1 MNEAFA
7 QLKVAFLK
15 ELPVINAAIGREI
28 DALPALVRPVAAHVM
43 DAGGKR
49 LRPMLTILFARALG
63 FRGENLHTLAS
74 SLEFLHSA
82 TLMHDDILDNA
93 DLRRGKPAAHTL
105 FGITPTV
112 LAGDVL
118 LALAN
123 EIVART
129 GNPALTSCI
138 SQAIM
143 QTATGEIMEIAAI
156 RKADISRGEYIEIIT
171 GKTAYLIQ
179 SACEF
184 GVIAAEGSGR
194 AREGARTFGLNLGI
208 AFQLV
213 DDALDY
219 TSRADTSGK
228 PLGGDLREGKFTLPL
243 LLYLQSLPEEQRAR
257 HHPGTHG
264 REPPAC
270 QTGSDRR
277 GYFRA
282 GLRRKDPQRSKIL
295 FGTSQPGSRRVT
307 RLSGK
312 EAAWSHDRFRPDT
325 RQISMPIVDRLPP
338 RNLATSLRASLKATF
353 SPATGQLLQEAVKPE
368 PNFGVIASILKL
380 DPALATAILT
390 LVNSPYYGQTSKI
403 SDLQRAAI
411 ILGDNEILRIALSLS
426 LQKNLNAILEKN
438 GFDTFANWRII
449 IWAAQGSEL
458 IARRLAPGEEDAAY
472 LCALVKDLSLLLYAA
487 TFPEHLLPGLK
498 QPDFVNTGPTFMSWQ
513 NHLPEDHSALTAEL
527 LKQWNFPEHMIAAIT
542 AHHDL
547 EHVFDH
553 PPLTQAVILGTRW
566 AEAEFRTDPSPDS
579 MNQLSYLLAKAKV
592 LPPEG
597 MDALRKECA
606 TLFAELSRP

>member
-15 ELPVINAAIGREI
+15 ELPVINAAIGHEI

-93 DLRRGKPAAHTL
+93 NLRRGKPAAHTL

-156 RKADISRGEYIEIIT
+156 RKADISRDEYIEIIT

-184 GVIAAEGSGR
+184 GVIAAEGSGHT
-194 AREGARTFGLNLGI
+194 REGARTFGLNLGI

-257 HHPGTHG
+257 IT
-264 REPPAC
+264 RELTDVNLPPAR
-270 QTGSDRR
+270 QDQIVADISEQGFAEKT
-277 GYFRA
+277 
-282 GLRRKDPQRSKIL
+282 RS
-295 FGTSQPGSRRVT
+295 
-307 RLSGK
+307 
-312 EAAWSHDRFRPDT
+312 EAKSY
-325 RQISMPIVDRLPP
+325 L
-338 RNLATSLRASLKATF
+338 
-353 SPATGQLLQEAVKPE
+353 
-368 PNFGVIASILKL
+368 
-380 DPALATAILT
+380 ALA
-390 LVNSPYYGQTSKI
+390 S
-403 SDLQRAAI
+403 RA
-411 ILGDNEILRIALSLS
+411 LD
-426 LQKNLNAILEKN
+426 
-438 GFDTFANWRII
+438 
-449 IWAAQGSEL
+449 
-458 IARRLAPGEEDAAY
+458 
-472 LCALVKDLSLLLYAA
+472 
-487 TFPEHLLPGLK
+487 
-498 QPDFVNTGPTFMSWQ
+498 
-513 NHLPEDHSALTAEL
+513 
-527 LKQWNFPEHMIAAIT
+527 
-542 AHHDL
+542 
-547 EHVFDH
+547 
-553 PPLTQAVILGTRW
+553 
-566 AEAEFRTDPSPDS
+566 
-579 MNQLSYLLAKAKV
+579 V
-592 LPPEG
+592 LPPCLEKKLLG
-597 MDALRKECA
+597 AMIDFVLTRDK
-606 TLFAELSRP
+606 

>member
-7 QLKVAFLK
+7 QLKAAFLK
-15 ELPVINAAIGREI
+15 ELPAINAAISQEI

-49 LRPMLTILFARALG
+49 LRPMLTILFARAQG
-63 FRGENLHTLAS
+63 FRGDKLHTLAS

-138 SQAIM
+138 SKAIM

-156 RKADISRGEYIEIIT
+156 RKADITRAEYIEIIT

-184 GVIAAEGSGR
+184 GVIAAGGSER
-194 AREGARTFGLNLGI
+194 ARDSARTFGLNLGI

-243 LLYLQSLPEEQRAR
+243 LLYLQSLPDAQHAIITRELTDANLHPAR
-257 HHPGTHG
+257 QDQIITDISGQGFAEKT
-264 REPPAC
+264 
-270 QTGSDRR
+270 
-277 GYFRA
+277 
-282 GLRRKDPQRSKIL
+282 RS
-295 FGTSQPGSRRVT
+295 
-307 RLSGK
+307 
-312 EAAWSHDRFRPDT
+312 EARSY
-325 RQISMPIVDRLPP
+325 L
-338 RNLATSLRASLKATF
+338 
-353 SPATGQLLQEAVKPE
+353 
-368 PNFGVIASILKL
+368 
-380 DPALATAILT
+380 ALA
-390 LVNSPYYGQTSKI
+390 S
-403 SDLQRAAI
+403 RA
-411 ILGDNEILRIALSLS
+411 LDVLPES
-426 LQKNLNAILEKN
+426 LEK
-438 GFDTFANWRII
+438 
-449 IWAAQGSEL
+449 
-458 IARRLAPGEEDAAY
+458 
-472 LCALVKDLSLLLYAA
+472 KLLGAMI
-487 TFPEHLLPGLK
+487 
-498 QPDFVNTGPTFMSWQ
+498 DFV
-513 NHLPEDHSALTAEL
+513 LTRD
-527 LKQWNFPEHMIAAIT
+527 K
-542 AHHDL
+542 
-547 EHVFDH
+547 
-553 PPLTQAVILGTRW
+553 
-566 AEAEFRTDPSPDS
+566 
-579 MNQLSYLLAKAKV
+579 
-592 LPPEG
+592 
-597 MDALRKECA
+597 
-606 TLFAELSRP
+606 

>member
-1 MNEAFA
+1 MNEALA
-7 QLKVAFLK
+7 QLKAAFLK
-15 ELPVINAAIGREI
+15 ELPAINAAIGREI

-49 LRPMLTILFARALG
+49 LRPMLTILFARAQN
-63 FRGENLHTLAS
+63 FRSENLHTLAS

-93 DLRRGKPAAHTL
+93 DLRRGEPAAHTL

-156 RKADISRGEYIEIIT
+156 RKADISRAEYIEIIT

-184 GVIAAEGSGR
+184 GVIAAQGSER

-243 LLYLQSLPEEQRAR
+243 LMYLESLPDEQRALI
-257 HHPGTHG
+257 T
-264 REPPAC
+264 RELTDINLPPAR
-270 QTGSDRR
+270 QDRIIADIAGQGFAQRTR
-277 GYFRA
+277 G
-282 GLRRKDPQRSKIL
+282 
-295 FGTSQPGSRRVT
+295 
-307 RLSGK
+307 
-312 EAAWSHDRFRPDT
+312 EAKSY
-325 RQISMPIVDRLPP
+325 L
-338 RNLATSLRASLKATF
+338 
-353 SPATGQLLQEAVKPE
+353 
-368 PNFGVIASILKL
+368 
-380 DPALATAILT
+380 ALA
-390 LVNSPYYGQTSKI
+390 S
-403 SDLQRAAI
+403 RA
-411 ILGDNEILRIALSLS
+411 LDVLPEC
-426 LQKNLNAILEKN
+426 LEK
-438 GFDTFANWRII
+438 
-449 IWAAQGSEL
+449 
-458 IARRLAPGEEDAAY
+458 
-472 LCALVKDLSLLLYAA
+472 KLLGAMI
-487 TFPEHLLPGLK
+487 
-498 QPDFVNTGPTFMSWQ
+498 DFV
-513 NHLPEDHSALTAEL
+513 LTRD
-527 LKQWNFPEHMIAAIT
+527 K
-542 AHHDL
+542 
-547 EHVFDH
+547 
-553 PPLTQAVILGTRW
+553 
-566 AEAEFRTDPSPDS
+566 
-579 MNQLSYLLAKAKV
+579 
-592 LPPEG
+592 
-597 MDALRKECA
+597 
-606 TLFAELSRP
+606 

>member
-15 ELPVINAAIGREI
+15 ELPAINAAIGQEI

-63 FRGENLHTLAS
+63 FRDDNLHTLAS

-129 GNPALTSCI
+129 CNPALTSCI

-156 RKADISRGEYIEIIT
+156 RKADITRAEYIEIIT

-184 GVIAAEGSGR
+184 GVIAAGGSER
-194 AREGARTFGLNLGI
+194 VREGARTFGLNLGI

-243 LLYLQSLPEEQRAR
+243 LLYLQSLPDDER
-257 HHPGTHG
+257 
-264 REPPAC
+264 
-270 QTGSDRR
+270 
-277 GYFRA
+277 
-282 GLRRKDPQRSKIL
+282 
-295 FGTSQPGSRRVT
+295 
-307 RLSGK
+307 
-312 EAAWSHDRFRPDT
+312 
-325 RQISMPIVDRLPP
+325 
-338 RNLATSLRASLKATF
+338 
-353 SPATGQLLQEAVKPE
+353 
-368 PNFGVIASILKL
+368 
-380 DPALATAILT
+380 
-390 LVNSPYYGQTSKI
+390 
-403 SDLQRAAI
+403 
-411 ILGDNEILRIALSLS
+411 
-426 LQKNLNAILEKN
+426 
-438 GFDTFANWRII
+438 
-449 IWAAQGSEL
+449 
-458 IARRLAPGEEDAAY
+458 
-472 LCALVKDLSLLLYAA
+472 
-487 TFPEHLLPGLK
+487 
-498 QPDFVNTGPTFMSWQ
+498 
-513 NHLPEDHSALTAEL
+513 
-527 LKQWNFPEHMIAAIT
+527 AIT
-542 AHHDL
+542 TRELTDVNL
-547 EHVFDH
+547 H
-553 PPLTQAVILGTRW
+553 PARQDELVTDISGRGFAEKTRS
-566 AEAEFRTDPSPDS
+566 EA
-579 MNQLSYLLAKAKV
+579 LSYLTLASRALDV
-592 LPPEG
+592 LP
-597 MDALRKECA
+597 ECLEKKLLGA
-606 TLFAELSRP
+606 MIDFVLTRDK